1 MSEKD
6 CYVITGS
13 SGLLGRALSHHFGSK
28 DSLIVGFDQAGFPY
42 PPPNTECL
50 FCDLTSDESVQKT
63 FFMVNAKYGRKI
75 KAVFH
80 LAAYYSFSGEESDM
94 YDKLTI
100 QGTERVLRELQNFD
114 VGQFIFSSSMLVY
127 RPNVEGEKLT
137 EDSVLDPTWDY
148 PKSKVEAEEL
158 IKEKR
163 GSIPTVCLRIA
174 GVYNDICQSIPLSHQ
189 IQRIYERRLE
199 GHLYSG
205 DIDVRQSFVH
215 LDDVVSAFE
224 LCVSNKE
231 KLGEYEVFNVGEE
244 DALSYDETQRIIAEE
259 LFAENWPTLDVP
271 KPIAKAGA
279 WVEDKLPTHEKPF
292 IKPWMIDHADDK
304 YEIDCSRARTILGW
318 EPKFSLRET
327 LPKMLEGLK
336 VDPKRWYEVNK
347 LHMTPR
353 AEKQE
358 VYFDAEEDEH
368 SDLPNAERSDLG
380 REVKIESSSP
390 LPSKPGEESMKP
402 VPPPVNP
409 VKATR
414 DTHAKP

>member
-6 CYVITGS
+6 CFIITGS
-13 SGLLGRALSHHFGSK
+13 SGLLGHALAHRFGSK
-28 DSLIVGFDQAGFPY
+28 DNQVIGFDQEGPPY

-63 FFMVNAKYGRKI
+63 FFMVNMKYGRKI

-94 YDKLTI
+94 YEKLTVK
-100 QGTERVLRELQNFD
+100 GTERLLRELQNFD

-127 RPNVEGEKLT
+127 KPSVEGEKLT
-137 EDSVLDPTWDY
+137 EDSAIDPTWAY
-148 PKSKVEAEEL
+148 PKSKVDTEEL

-163 GSIPTVCLRIA
+163 GDIPTICLRIA
-174 GVYNDICQSIPLSHQ
+174 GVYDDVCQSIPLAHQ

-215 LDDVVSAFE
+215 LNDVTSVFE
-224 LCVSNKE
+224 DCVNNAD
-231 KLGEYEVFNVGEE
+231 KLGGYEVFNIGEE
-244 DALSYDETQRIIAEE
+244 DTLTYDETQRIIAEV
-259 LFAENWPTLDVP
+259 LYDENWPTIDVP

-279 WVEDKLPTHEKPF
+279 WVEDKLPTPEKPF
-292 IKPWMIDHADDK
+292 IKPWMIDRADDN
-304 YEIDCSRARTILGW
+304 YEVDCSRARTVLGW
-318 EPKFSLRET
+318 EPMFTLRET
-327 LPKMLEGLK
+327 LPKMLNGLK
-336 VDPKRWYEVNK
+336 LDPKRWYEVNK

-358 VYFDAEEDEH
+358 IYFDEDEVQPIAGINGN
-368 SDLPNAERSDLG
+368 DQTANEQQQTVLKT
-380 REVKIESSSP
+380 EVRESSQQDSNQTVVVQP
-390 LPSKPGEESMKP
+390 D
-402 VPPPVNP
+402 P
-409 VKATR
+409 VKAAG
-414 DTHAKP
+414 DTHAKS